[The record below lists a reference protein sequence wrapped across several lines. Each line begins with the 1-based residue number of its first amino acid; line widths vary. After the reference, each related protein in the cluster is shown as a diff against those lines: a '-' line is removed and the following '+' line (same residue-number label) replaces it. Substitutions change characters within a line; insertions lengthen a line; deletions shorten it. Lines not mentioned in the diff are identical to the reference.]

1 MLPDIAEINKD
12 LEHILVLKETL
23 KSYKMNPFESG
34 TPTNMI
40 TKGLEA
46 CFSGIQGFHKAPQQ
60 VNKMSHNFVEP
71 KKFLKTERFIL
82 QLYSNMLTRNKKPH
96 L

>member
-1 MLPDIAEINKD
+1 
-12 LEHILVLKETL
+12 
-23 KSYKMNPFESG
+23 MNPFESG

-60 VNKMSHNFVEP
+60 VNKISHNFVEP
-71 KKFLKTERFIL
+71 KKFL
-82 QLYSNMLTRNKKPH
+82 
-96 L
+96 